1 MKTVDD
7 ICLVRKGVK
16 DTGEYKKMS
25 REVTQWTM
33 TRKDI
38 VIKPC
43 KERQDVKC
51 T

>member
-16 DTGEYKKMS
+16 DTGVYKEVS
-25 REVTQWTM
+25 QAVTQWAM

-38 VIKPC
+38 VIKLC
-43 KERQDVKC
+43 KERQDMKC